1 MSLKRFTQ
9 DTAIYGIATVLPR
22 IVTVLLVRLFTK
34 NLDTGQFSE
43 ATEFW
48 VYAAF
53 FNVLLTYGMETS
65 FFRLFTKLNKNK
77 KVLNTAFTSILLT
90 SLIALGLL
98 LFFRNEISTIL
109 NVNNVT
115 LITFLIWVT
124 ILDTIVVIP
133 YAYLRISN
141 RPIRFAF
148 YKIFNVFIYL
158 IIILFLFEVAPYLKE
173 AKLFDISSI
182 TNYLNSENDVVF
194 IFIANLCASA
204 CTLLLFFPVLKKF
217 HLSIDKIILTKMLK
231 YGLPIMIAGLAY
243 VVNENIDKLLLK
255 EMLGENIMGAYGAT
269 YKIGVF
275 MTLFITAFRM
285 GAEPFFFSQ
294 SKEKDAK
301 QNYAK
306 ILFWFT
312 IVGVIFYVAIVAYM
326 DIIASIFI
334 RQEEYYLTIAIV
346 PVILLANLMLGI
358 YHNLSIWYK
367 LTDKTRYAMYLS
379 IFGAIITITLNIILI
394 PRIGFMGS
402 AWATVAAYGSMTVAS
417 YLIGRKHYFVPYKT
431 TKIVFYTI
439 SSAIISYIIFN
450 WFYDD
455 FFIKTF
461 ILIGFISMIY
471 FLERKEIHQMIK
483 K

>member
-9 DTAIYGIATVLPR
+9 DTAVYGIATVLPR

-34 NLDTGQFSE
+34 NLDTSQFSA

-77 KVLNTAFTSILLT
+77 KVLNTAFTSILIT
-90 SLIALGLL
+90 SLFALGLL
-98 LFFRNEISTIL
+98 LFFRNEISIIL

-148 YKIFNVFIYL
+148 YKIFNVFVYL
-158 IIILFLFEVAPYLKE
+158 IIILFLFELVPYLKE
-173 AKLFDISSI
+173 
-182 TNYLNSENDVVF
+182 TNIFHFGFLTHYLNSENQVVF

-204 CTLLLFFPVLKKF
+204 CTLLMFFPILRNF
-217 HLSIDKIILTKMLK
+217 QLSIDKIILTKMLK
-231 YGLPIMIAGLAY
+231 YGLPIMIAGFAY
-243 VVNENIDKLLLK
+243 VINENIDKILLK
-255 EMLGENIMGAYGAT
+255 EMLGEEIMGSYGAT

-294 SKEKDAK
+294 AKAKDAK

-312 IVGVIFYVAIVAYM
+312 IVGVVFYVSIVAYM

-334 RQEEYYLTIAIV
+334 RQKEYYLTIAIV
-346 PVILLANLMLGI
+346 PVILFANLMLGI

-379 IFGAIITITLNIILI
+379 IFGALITITLNVILI
-394 PRIGFMGS
+394 PIIGFMGS
-402 AWATVAAYGSMTVAS
+402 AWATVAAYGSMTIAS
-417 YLIGRKHYFVPYKT
+417 YLIGRKYYFVPYQT
-431 TKIVFYTI
+431 TKIILYTI
-439 SSAIISYIIFN
+439 TSAVLSFIIFT

-461 ILIGFISMIY
+461 ILLGFIAMIY
-471 FLERKEIHQMIK
+471 LLERKEIHRMIK